1 MVMSNFDHNWY
12 TFIEGEMYAIII
24 FYVEDLVLI
33 GDNLV
38 KLAHIEKQLER
49 RFEMSKLGL
58 MKLCLGVQFVYLLI
72 VSTKVIMHRSSWRGL
87 GWKFLN
93 WLQCAWKN
101 EYICVLTW
109 G

>member
-1 MVMSNFDHNWY
+1 
-12 TFIEGEMYAIII
+12 MYAIII

-72 VSTKVIMHRSSWRGL
+72 VSTKVIMHRSS
-87 GWKFLN
+87 
-93 WLQCAWKN
+93 
-101 EYICVLTW
+101 
-109 G
+109 

>member
-1 MVMSNFDHNWY
+1 
-12 TFIEGEMYAIII
+12 
-24 FYVEDLVLI
+24 
-33 GDNLV
+33 
-38 KLAHIEKQLER
+38 
-49 RFEMSKLGL
+49 L